1 MKYEEKLR
9 IVPVWEK
16 AMLTVDE
23 AVAYSGI
30 GRDKLIELGERESS
44 LILWVGSKRLFKR
57 KKLDEIIEN
66 VTRDK
71 MDVDV
76 YYKALTKEIID
87 QLHAAGI
94 KVNCWTVDQKEDA
107 ERLVSWGID
116 YITTNILE

>member
-30 GRDKLIELGERESS
+30 GRDKLIELAERESR

-66 VTRDK
+66 VH
-71 MDVDV
+71 
-76 YYKALTKEIID
+76 LI
-87 QLHAAGI
+87 
-94 KVNCWTVDQKEDA
+94 
-107 ERLVSWGID
+107 
-116 YITTNILE
+116 

>member
-30 GRDKLIELGERESS
+30 GRDKLIELAVRESS

-66 VTRDK
+66 VHS
-71 MDVDV
+71 
-76 YYKALTKEIID
+76 I
-87 QLHAAGI
+87 
-94 KVNCWTVDQKEDA
+94 
-107 ERLVSWGID
+107 
-116 YITTNILE
+116 

>member
-30 GRDKLIELGERESS
+30 GRDKLIELAERESS

-66 VTRDK
+66 VHLIQGGT
-71 MDVDV
+71 
-76 YYKALTKEIID
+76 
-87 QLHAAGI
+87 
-94 KVNCWTVDQKEDA
+94 
-107 ERLVSWGID
+107 
-116 YITTNILE
+116 

>member
-30 GRDKLIELGERESS
+30 GRDKLIELAERESS

-66 VTRDK
+66 VHLIEGGT
-71 MDVDV
+71 
-76 YYKALTKEIID
+76 
-87 QLHAAGI
+87 
-94 KVNCWTVDQKEDA
+94 
-107 ERLVSWGID
+107 
-116 YITTNILE
+116 

>member
-30 GRDKLIELGERESS
+30 GRDKLIELVERESS
-44 LILWVGSKRLFKR
+44 LIRWVGSKRLFKR

-66 VTRDK
+66 
-71 MDVDV
+71 
-76 YYKALTKEIID
+76 AHSI
-87 QLHAAGI
+87 
-94 KVNCWTVDQKEDA
+94 
-107 ERLVSWGID
+107 
-116 YITTNILE
+116 

>member
-30 GRDKLIELGERESS
+30 GRDTLIELGERESS

-57 KKLDEIIEN
+57 KKLDEIFEN
-66 VTRDK
+66 VH
-71 MDVDV
+71 
-76 YYKALTKEIID
+76 LI
-87 QLHAAGI
+87 
-94 KVNCWTVDQKEDA
+94 
-107 ERLVSWGID
+107 
-116 YITTNILE
+116 

>member
-30 GRDKLIELGERESS
+30 GRDKLIELAERESN

-66 VTRDK
+66 
-71 MDVDV
+71 
-76 YYKALTKEIID
+76 AHSI
-87 QLHAAGI
+87 
-94 KVNCWTVDQKEDA
+94 
-107 ERLVSWGID
+107 
-116 YITTNILE
+116 

>member
-1 MKYEEKLR
+1 MIYEEKLR

-30 GRDKLIELGERESS
+30 GRDKLIELAEIESS

-66 VTRDK
+66 VHS
-71 MDVDV
+71 
-76 YYKALTKEIID
+76 I
-87 QLHAAGI
+87 
-94 KVNCWTVDQKEDA
+94 
-107 ERLVSWGID
+107 
-116 YITTNILE
+116 

>member
-30 GRDKLIELGERESS
+30 GRDKLIELAERESN

-66 VTRDK
+66 VHS
-71 MDVDV
+71 
-76 YYKALTKEIID
+76 I
-87 QLHAAGI
+87 
-94 KVNCWTVDQKEDA
+94 
-107 ERLVSWGID
+107 
-116 YITTNILE
+116 

>member
-30 GRDKLIELGERESS
+30 GRDKLIEMAERESS

-57 KKLDEIIEN
+57 KKLDEIIE
-66 VTRDK
+66 
-71 MDVDV
+71 
-76 YYKALTKEIID
+76 
-87 QLHAAGI
+87 
-94 KVNCWTVDQKEDA
+94 TVH
-107 ERLVSWGID
+107 SI
-116 YITTNILE
+116 

>member
-30 GRDKLIELGERESS
+30 GRDKLIELAERENS

-66 VTRDK
+66 VHS
-71 MDVDV
+71 
-76 YYKALTKEIID
+76 I
-87 QLHAAGI
+87 
-94 KVNCWTVDQKEDA
+94 
-107 ERLVSWGID
+107 
-116 YITTNILE
+116 

>member
-30 GRDKLIELGERESS
+30 GRDKLIELADKETS
-44 LILWVGSKRLFKR
+44 LIFWVGNKRLFKR

-66 VTRDK
+66 VHS
-71 MDVDV
+71 
-76 YYKALTKEIID
+76 I
-87 QLHAAGI
+87 
-94 KVNCWTVDQKEDA
+94 
-107 ERLVSWGID
+107 
-116 YITTNILE
+116 

>member
-30 GRDKLIELGERESS
+30 GRDKLIELAERESN

-57 KKLDEIIEN
+57 KKLNEIIEN
-66 VTRDK
+66 VHS
-71 MDVDV
+71 
-76 YYKALTKEIID
+76 I
-87 QLHAAGI
+87 
-94 KVNCWTVDQKEDA
+94 
-107 ERLVSWGID
+107 
-116 YITTNILE
+116 

>member
-30 GRDKLIELGERESS
+30 GRDKLIELAERESN

-57 KKLDEIIEN
+57 KKLNEIIEN
-66 VTRDK
+66 VH
-71 MDVDV
+71 
-76 YYKALTKEIID
+76 LI
-87 QLHAAGI
+87 
-94 KVNCWTVDQKEDA
+94 
-107 ERLVSWGID
+107 
-116 YITTNILE
+116 

>member
-30 GRDKLIELGERESS
+30 GRDKLIELVERESS

-66 VTRDK
+66 VHS
-71 MDVDV
+71 
-76 YYKALTKEIID
+76 I
-87 QLHAAGI
+87 
-94 KVNCWTVDQKEDA
+94 
-107 ERLVSWGID
+107 
-116 YITTNILE
+116 

>member
-30 GRDKLIELGERESS
+30 GRDKLIELAERESS
-44 LILWVGSKRLFKR
+44 LILWVGSKRHFKR

-66 VTRDK
+66 VHS
-71 MDVDV
+71 
-76 YYKALTKEIID
+76 I
-87 QLHAAGI
+87 
-94 KVNCWTVDQKEDA
+94 
-107 ERLVSWGID
+107 
-116 YITTNILE
+116 

>member
-30 GRDKLIELGERESS
+30 GRDKLIELAERESG

-66 VTRDK
+66 
-71 MDVDV
+71 
-76 YYKALTKEIID
+76 AHSI
-87 QLHAAGI
+87 
-94 KVNCWTVDQKEDA
+94 
-107 ERLVSWGID
+107 
-116 YITTNILE
+116 

>member
-30 GRDKLIELGERESS
+30 GRDKLIELAERENS

-57 KKLDEIIEN
+57 KKLDEIIE
-66 VTRDK
+66 
-71 MDVDV
+71 
-76 YYKALTKEIID
+76 
-87 QLHAAGI
+87 
-94 KVNCWTVDQKEDA
+94 TVH
-107 ERLVSWGID
+107 SI
-116 YITTNILE
+116 

>member
-30 GRDKLIELGERESS
+30 GRDKLIELAESESS

-66 VTRDK
+66 VHS
-71 MDVDV
+71 
-76 YYKALTKEIID
+76 I
-87 QLHAAGI
+87 
-94 KVNCWTVDQKEDA
+94 
-107 ERLVSWGID
+107 
-116 YITTNILE
+116 

>member
-30 GRDKLIELGERESS
+30 GRDKLIELAERESS
-44 LILWVGSKRLFKR
+44 LILWVGSKGPCKR

-66 VTRDK
+66 VHS
-71 MDVDV
+71 
-76 YYKALTKEIID
+76 I
-87 QLHAAGI
+87 
-94 KVNCWTVDQKEDA
+94 
-107 ERLVSWGID
+107 
-116 YITTNILE
+116 

>member
-30 GRDKLIELGERESS
+30 CRDKLIELGERESS

-57 KKLDEIIEN
+57 KKLNEIIEN
-66 VTRDK
+66 VHS
-71 MDVDV
+71 
-76 YYKALTKEIID
+76 I
-87 QLHAAGI
+87 
-94 KVNCWTVDQKEDA
+94 
-107 ERLVSWGID
+107 
-116 YITTNILE
+116 